1 MMDWGILF
9 FVNSILFGIGLAM
22 DAFSVSM
29 ANGLNEPEMDR
40 RKELLI
46 AGAFGV
52 FQTLMPLIGWVLVH
66 TAMNTFQQIQ
76 KFIPW
81 IALILLCWI
90 GGKMIAEGVQS
101 HKEAQAEGAGP
112 DGTPGGNTA
121 EAKDADAP
129 AAEAKGPDVPAAEAK
144 GPDAPAAEAV
154 KPAAKLGLWALFV
167 QAVATSIDALS
178 VGFTI
183 AEYDFSHALVETVI
197 IGVVTFII
205 SYAGIRIG
213 KKFGTRLS
221 GKASILGGVILI
233 LIGVEIFVTHL

>member
-1 MMDWGILF
+1 MDWSVLF

-101 HKEAQAEGAGP
+101 HKEEQTESAAL

-121 EAKDADAP
+121 AAGNPAAP
-129 AAEAKGPDVPAAEAK
+129 AAEAA
-144 GPDAPAAEAV
+144 

>member
-1 MMDWGILF
+1 MMDWSILF

-29 ANGLNEPEMDR
+29 ANGLNEPGMDR
-40 RKELLI
+40 KKELLI

-90 GGKMIAEGVQS
+90 GGKMIAEGIQS
-101 HKEAQAEGAGP
+101 RKESVGES
-112 DGTPGGNTA
+112 TA
-121 EAKDADAP
+121 AD
-129 AAEAKGPDVPAAEAK
+129 
-144 GPDAPAAEAV
+144 
-154 KPAAKLGLWALFV
+154 KPAEKLGLWALFV

-183 AEYDFSHALVETVI
+183 AEYDFSHAFAESLI
-197 IGVVTFII
+197 IGIVTFFI
-205 SYAGIRIG
+205 SLAGIRIG
-213 KKFGTRLS
+213 RKFGTKLS
-221 GKASILGGVILI
+221 DKASIFGGVILV
-233 LIGVEIFVTHL
+233 LIGIEIFVTHL

>member
-1 MMDWGILF
+1 MDWGILF

-66 TAMNTFQQIQ
+66 TAMNIFQQFQ

-90 GGKMIAEGVQS
+90 GGKMIAEGVQNR
-101 HKEAQAEGAGP
+101 KEAQAEGAGP

-121 EAKDADAP
+121 EAKDADCP
-129 AAEAKGPDVPAAEAK
+129 AAEAKGL
-144 GPDAPAAEAV
+144 DAPAAEAV